1 MHLTAIQVWWTL
13 EAAFIFLCI
22 VGAAMF
28 VLWLVAAVI
37 FAWGCRPKRGDH
49 RVGGVLKP

>member
-1 MHLTAIQVWWTL
+1 MNAIAVWWTL

-22 VGAAMF
+22 LGTCMF
-28 VLWLVAAVI
+28 VLWLAAVVI
-37 FAWGCRPKRGDH
+37 FACGCRPKRGDH